1 MGPSSL
7 HKSRLSAL
15 LPFLYT
21 LRLGSIGRSLPFR
34 PSAAFPD
41 HFDPAA
47 DYDRVLNQGLCLSG
61 EDKHFFI
68 AGRVADLKNQFP
80 TDYAPKR
87 ILDFGCGTGD
97 TATYLADSFPSAQI
111 VGVDISPRSL
121 AFASARYGSER
132 VSFRFA
138 AAAQEPKFDL
148 CYCNGVF
155 HHIAPPERAAAL
167 SSIEQALAPGGYF
180 ALFENN
186 PWNVG
191 ALMVMKRISFDR
203 GTVPISPAGARRLV
217 ESCGLRVLST
227 RYLFYFPRPLSF
239 LRAAEPSL
247 ARLPLGAQYYVLAR
261 KD

>member
-15 LPFLYT
+15 LPFLFT

-34 PSAAFPD
+34 PARAFPD
-41 HFDPAA
+41 RIDPAA
-47 DYDRVLNQGLCLSG
+47 DYDRVLNRGLSLSG
-61 EDKHFFI
+61 EGKHFFI
-68 AGRVADLKNQFP
+68 AGRVGDLRNQFP
-80 TDYAPKR
+80 AGYAPR
-87 ILDFGCGTGD
+87 QILDFGCGTGD
-97 TATYLADSFPSAQI
+97 TAPYLAESFPSAQI
-111 VGVDISPRSL
+111 VGVDISSRSL

-132 VSFRFA
+132 VSFRSA
-138 AAAQEPKFDL
+138 AATQEKFDL

-155 HHIAPPERAAAL
+155 HHIAPPERGAAL
-167 SSIEQALAPGGYF
+167 ASIQQALAPGGYF

-191 ALMVMKRISFDR
+191 ALMVMKRIAFDR
-203 GTVPISPAGARRLV
+203 GTVPISPTGARRLV

-239 LRAAEPSL
+239 LRAAEAPL
-247 ARLPLGAQYYVLAR
+247 VRVPLGAQYYVLAR